1 MQQAVGEF
9 IRQIRRQ
16 QSLTQTELGGEHFSK
31 SYVSAVERDKITPS
45 LEALHFFAEQ
55 LGQPSEYFIQL
66 KQEAEEQ
73 GRHFSALQVSQNN
86 YPNIQ
91 EEFLN
96 LLNTLLEGTEQPAF
110 PLIQSMPTL
119 SPEMI
124 ATLSPEGQ
132 ARYSFLHGLIT
143 QEQQDFSMALKA
155 FEQAL
160 VLAPTKYQPA
170 ILDQLGTC
178 YYLSHVYQ
186 TALGYHKRAL
196 RGLEDAP
203 DGTSP
208 NLRLK
213 VELHCGN
220 DYRAM
225 GVYERARTHYER
237 SRQYLNA
244 THDMKTAGLL
254 YLGLGYC
261 TYANTYEKTAA
272 TFSTTTLPSLSE
284 IEREFQHAISYLL
297 QSRTLYQ
304 VSGNRASESTIRLL
318 QAMVLLDLVTIRRQ
332 GDQEKEE
339 NATIPM
345 GVNSL
350 TLLEEAQEQCHQV
363 LIAWQDAST
372 NTSASSDEPET
383 ILYTA
388 LAYLVRIYTQRV
400 ALARIHGY
408 TDTAKRERLLAAR
421 LCQQV
426 LDTLSDQALLWITV
440 RDVVHIPLSKL
451 DYQSPSL
458 PRLPDLSAQKVIPLA
473 QVEVYFAAGEFAEEL
488 GRAATTQEY
497 ALDCYRQADQCFR
510 TALTAAHSIQLD
522 EERDPGSLLRYY
534 QRCMNLLEERIQV
547 FPEGMEGNIK
557 TLLDILKTG
566 LAQLQHPFIQ

>member
-1 MQQAVGEF
+1 MQQAVGEL
-9 IRQIRRQ
+9 IRQLRRQ
-16 QSLTQTELGGEHFSK
+16 RSLTQTELGGEHFSK

-55 LGQPSEYFIQL
+55 LDQPREYFVQL
-66 KQEAEEQ
+66 KQEVEEQ
-73 GRHFSALQVSQNN
+73 GRHFSALQLSQNH

-96 LLNTLLEGTEQPAF
+96 LLNTLLEGKEQLAF
-110 PLIQSMPTL
+110 PLLQSMPTL

-132 ARYSFLHGLIT
+132 ARYSFLRGLIAF
-143 QEQQDFSMALKA
+143 EGQDFSTAQQA
-155 FEQAL
+155 FEHAL
-160 VLAPTKYQPA
+160 ALAPTKYQPA

-178 YYLSHVYQ
+178 YSLSHLYQ

-196 RGLEDAP
+196 RLLEESP
-203 DGTSP
+203 DGASAT
-208 NLRLK
+208 LRLQ

-220 DYRAM
+220 DYRAL
-225 GVYERARTHYER
+225 GVYEQGRTHYER
-237 SRQYLNA
+237 GRQYLNA
-244 THDMKTAGLL
+244 THDIKTAGLL

-261 TYANTYEKTAA
+261 TYADAYEKSAS
-272 TFSTTTLPSLSE
+272 TFSTATTPSRSE
-284 IEREFQHAISYLL
+284 IEGNFQRAISYLL

-304 VSGNRASESTIRLL
+304 VSGDHRSESTIRLL
-318 QAMVLLDLVTIRRQ
+318 QAMVLLDLVTLRRQ
-332 GDQEKEE
+332 SDQERTG
-339 NATIPM
+339 NAALPK

-350 TLLEEAQEQCHQV
+350 TLLQEAQEQCHQV
-363 LIAWQDAST
+363 LIAWQDASSH
-372 NTSASSDEPET
+372 TSESSAEPET

-400 ALARIHGY
+400 ALARLHGY
-408 TDTAKRERLLAAR
+408 TDTARRECAVAAR
-421 LCQQV
+421 LCQQA
-426 LDTLSDQALLWITV
+426 LDTLSDQALLWTVV
-440 RDVVHIPLSKL
+440 RDVAHIPMSQL

-458 PRLPDLSAQKVIPLA
+458 PQLPDLSAQRVIPLA
-473 QVEVYFAAGEFAEEL
+473 QLEVYFAAGELAEEL
-488 GRAATTQEY
+488 GRAATTAEY
-497 ALDCYRQADQCFR
+497 ALDCYRQADLCFR
-510 TALTAAHSIQLD
+510 RALTVAHLIQLG
-522 EERDPGSLLRYY
+522 EEHDPGFLLRYY
-534 QRCMNLLEERIQV
+534 QRCMYVLEERIEV